1 MLRRGVPDR
10 AGRLDCARGAV
21 RPGFVVFLL
30 IVIVVGYLAVVFVPA
45 YWTYFSMLDPVKE
58 AAIMAASPAGEEAA
72 RARLLREARQAGLA
86 LDEDAVEFVR
96 LEAEQ
101 VVRVRWSVPVELPRY
116 RYTLRFN
123 IERRSLLP

>member
-1 MLRRGVPDR
+1 MPDR
-10 AGRLDCARGAV
+10 AGRQACARGAV
-21 RPGFVVFLL
+21 RPGVVVFLL
-30 IVIVVGYLAVVFVPA
+30 IVIVVGYLAVAFVPP

-58 AAIMAASPAGEEAA
+58 AALTAASPAGEEAA
-72 RARLLREARQAGLA
+72 RARLLSQASQAGLA